1 MATNATVLPS
11 TAPATPS
18 RWISQG
24 WGIVREDLGTFILI
38 TLIALALWLAVGFT
52 VIGHFLVGGPLI
64 SGMFIA
70 IRRRMQEGRTE
81 FMDLFSGFNL
91 FIDSFLICLL
101 TSLFAFLGLLL
112 CIFPVFFVGAIYLFP
127 FLFLIDRRLSFWDA
141 MEASRRLVA
150 SDLLGYVI
158 FVILLA
164 LLNLVGLM
172 LAGVGLLVTIPT
184 SMAAVAVA
192 YRDVTGFRPKPP
204 EARGPVIIP

>member
-1 MATNATVLPS
+1 MATNSTALPS
-11 TAPATPS
+11 AVPVTPG

-24 WGIVREDLGTFILI
+24 WEVVKQDLGNFILI

-52 VIGHFLVGGPLI
+52 VIGHFIVGGPLV

-70 IRRRMQEGRTE
+70 IRRRMQEGRME
-81 FMDLFSGFNL
+81 LMDLFAGFNL
-91 FIDSFLICLL
+91 FLDSFLICLL
-101 TSLFAFLGLLL
+101 SSLFMLLGLLL
-112 CIFPVFFVGAIYLFP
+112 CIFPVFFVAALYVFP

-141 MEASRRLVA
+141 MEASRAAVS
-150 SDLLGYVI
+150 SDILGYVI
-158 FVILLA
+158 FVILIA

-172 LAGVGLLVTIPT
+172 LAGVGLLVTIPI

-204 EARGPVIIP
+204 ETRGPVIIP